1 MPRIGAPTPRMFAP
15 AAATGAPTPWQQ
27 LHQLQQ
33 QLQQLLQ
40 QQQQQQQQLLLPQ
53 QQLQP
58 PLPQQQQ
65 LLQLLL
71 QLLLSELPRTPPEGA
86 KSLEFIDFASFFYE
100 KK

>member
-40 QQQQQQQQLLLPQ
+40 QPQQQQQQLLLPQ

-71 QLLLSELPRTPPEGA
+71 LQLLLSELPRTPPEGA
-86 KSLEFIDFASFFYE
+86 KSLKSNEFASFS
-100 KK
+100 